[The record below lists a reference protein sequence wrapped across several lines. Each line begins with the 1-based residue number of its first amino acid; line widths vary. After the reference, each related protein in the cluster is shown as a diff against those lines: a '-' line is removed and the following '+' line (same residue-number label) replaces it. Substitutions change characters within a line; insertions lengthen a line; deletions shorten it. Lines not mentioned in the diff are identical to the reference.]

1 MRSPSSFK
9 VIFTV
14 PCVDGCDGP
23 IWISIGCVW
32 RSSTSGGSVGPA
44 AIALLLAR
52 LGALGLLRR
61 DVALRDERLA
71 LLLRVVLAQRMTL
84 ELLVQIDAA
93 PDGRQRSDA
102 RTLLGY
108 ARLQTH
114 PLAARDRAQVVH
126 ELETRCRADVV
137 DGGHVGEEIERRLGI
152 VAEERTHVEERRG
165 RDLRGSIAAI
175 RMRRN
180 DRLWEALAQT
190 RQQRRLRDRAGLR
203 CRFAVAHCF

>member
-93 PDGRQRSDA
+93 QVGMTVEDDAVHVVRLALEPVRAAPDGRQRSDA

-126 ELETRCRADVV
+126 ELETR
-137 DGGHVGEEIERRLGI
+137 
-152 VAEERTHVEERRG
+152 
-165 RDLRGSIAAI
+165 AAS
-175 RMRRN
+175 
-180 DRLWEALAQT
+180 
-190 RQQRRLRDRAGLR
+190 G
-203 CRFAVAHCF
+203 C